1 MGLAHGFGT
10 DLVWIWYTLKLIY
23 RQSDAHPSHTSSVR
37 QKQNPQI
44 AHTNPKH
51 SHGSQAR
58 ISCAFGSGHRANP
71 ACGFAIRPCNTSA
84 ACLGKRRDAVA
95 ILARHGADFL
105 LTRGLRAV
113 HGELVGWGEG
123 STRAVGAVRFDA
135 RREVGCIDW
144 LVQGQVYG
152 RGRWVRDTRSAEG
165 GAWSEVGEGWGWA
178 CAVWCVVWCGKV

>member
-1 MGLAHGFGT
+1 MRRLRPDCAICIRGCGFGGFCAWVWCMGLAHGFGT

-23 RQSDAHPSHTSSVR
+23 RQSDTHPSHTSSHR

-44 AHTNPKH
+44 ALTNPKH

-71 ACGFAIRPCNTSA
+71 ACGFAIRPCITSA

-95 ILARHGADFL
+95 ILAQHDTDFFADTGF
-105 LTRGLRAV
+105 GCA

-135 RREVGCIDW
+135 RREV
-144 LVQGQVYG
+144 QVH
-152 RGRWVRDTRSAEG
+152 
-165 GAWSEVGEGWGWA
+165 
-178 CAVWCVVWCGKV
+178 

>member
-1 MGLAHGFGT
+1 MRIHRTRARFDRSRIPKLHTRTQSTVTDRRHGFH
-10 DLVWIWYTLKLIY
+10 
-23 RQSDAHPSHTSSVR
+23 APSGPDT
-37 QKQNPQI
+37 
-44 AHTNPKH
+44 
-51 SHGSQAR
+51 AR
-58 ISCAFGSGHRANP
+58 IRHAGLRFGPATRALP
-71 ACGFAIRPCNTSA
+71 AWGNVGTPSLYLHDTVRI
-84 ACLGKRRDAVA
+84 
-95 ILARHGADFL
+95 FL